1 MAVGRSLDA
10 TAIAGLPAEQPSA
23 WLGFLRA
30 LRKKPLGMAGA
41 VVVVIIF
48 AVGVTAPLIAPYD
61 PKEVDMG
68 GRLQAPSLSHP
79 VGTDQVGR
87 DILTR
92 LMYGARVSLT
102 ISLTAVGV
110 GATFGAFLGM
120 LSGYFRG
127 RFDFLL
133 QRMMD
138 MMQAFP
144 LLIMAL
150 TMVALLGASTRNV
163 IIAIAI
169 VLIPSYNR
177 LVRGSTLAAV
187 NYPYIE
193 AARSIGATDVRIL
206 ARHILPNITAPLI
219 VLMTASFGGAI
230 LVETSLSFLGLGA
243 SPTDPTWGGMLS
255 SEGRSYWEQAPWMA
269 VAPGVAISFAVLGYN
284 LLGDALRDIWDPAL
298 RGR

>member
-1 MAVGRSLDA
+1 MAAERSLEA
-10 TAIAGLPAEQPSA
+10 HIQGLPAEQA
-23 WLGFLRA
+23 GLLRFFRA
-30 LRKKPLGMAGA
+30 LRKKPLGMGGAA
-41 VVVVIIF
+41 VVLIIF
-48 AVGVTAPLIAPYD
+48 LVGLTAPLIAPYD
-61 PKEVDMG
+61 PTAVVMG
-68 GRLQAPSLSHP
+68 DRLQGPSLSHP
-79 VGTDQVGR
+79 IGTDQIGR

-102 ISLTAVGV
+102 ISLSAVGV
-110 GATFGAFLGM
+110 GATIGALLGM

-127 RFDFLL
+127 RFDFIL
-133 QRMMD
+133 QRVMD

-150 TMVALLGASTRNV
+150 TIVALLGASTRNV

-169 VLIPSYNR
+169 VLVPSYNR
-177 LVRGSTLAAV
+177 LVRGSTLATV

-193 AARSIGATDVRIL
+193 AARSVGATHVRIL

-230 LVETSLSFLGLGA
+230 LVETSLTFLGLGA
-243 SPTDPTWGGMLS
+243 SPTEPTWGGMLS
-255 SEGRSYWEQAPWMA
+255 VEGRSFWEQAPWMA
-269 VAPGVAISFAVLGYN
+269 IAPGVAISLTVLGYN